1 MCSSD
6 LRKNPTCNACH
17 QYIDPIGLSLDNFD
31 VTGKWRYRENGVQL
45 ETKAKMYDG
54 RDVGSA
60 NELLASIMARPLPVL
75 RAFTENLAAYAMG
88 RRMEDED
95 QPMVRAIV
103 RDAETRGYKFSSFV
117 TAIVNSPA
125 FQMRR
130 SDVPAAPSGDSHA
143 AAPQSPSHLPR

>member
-1 MCSSD
+1 MEIH
-6 LRKNPTCNACH
+6 RKNPTCNACH

-103 RDAETRGYKFSSFV
+103 RDASRNGNKFSS
-117 TAIVNSPA
+117 IVMSIVRSTP

-130 SDVPAAPSGDSHA
+130 TK
-143 AAPQSPSHLPR
+143 